1 MSHEPKSIF
10 FKLWG
15 MPILIALITLAG
27 LISAILGTG
36 IWHYISW
43 ITLSYPLYIMVKHGR
58 KFCKLSAIF
67 IP

>member
-1 MSHEPKSIF
+1 
-10 FKLWG
+10 

-43 ITLSYPLYIMVKHGR
+43 VTLSYPLYIMIKHGR
-58 KFCKLSAIF
+58 KFF
-67 IP
+67 